1 MMISMSD
8 DRLTDVELDALERQI
23 PEVAKTATMTAHA
36 RALTMN
42 DSVLSVHAGNLV
54 RVFADGS
61 KTFIAEAKPRRRVTI
76 GEVVQVRR
84 SGGKATDKSA

>member
-1 MMISMSD
+1 MISMSD
-8 DRLTDVELDALERQI
+8 DRLKDVELDALERQI
-23 PEVAKTATMTAHA
+23 PDLAKTATMTAYA

-61 KTFIAEAKPRRRVTI
+61 KKFIAEAKPRHRVTI
-76 GEVVQVRR
+76 GEVMQVRR
-84 SGGKATDKSA
+84 LDGKSADGSA